1 MLAPRGS
8 PASPEHIVALLGGLY
23 DPEPV
28 RDGPSP
34 QQAIPE
40 GIAPDLAA
48 IPWVDERATMADN
61 ARAYQNGANG
71 RALERR
77 DAPSQAPM
85 VNGVRFDGA
94 DGATLI
100 DRKLAV
106 LRTAK
111 AQRQAQRQAAAL
123 QQCGLTGRWEVPSAT
138 EARRAQKLF
147 SQAGVAGLDVK
158 VVEPDE
164 S

>member
-1 MLAPRGS
+1 MDRARSKRSPKESRLTSRRSRGWMSAPPWRTMLA
-8 PASPEHIVALLGGLY
+8 HIRTAQMGARSNVATRL
-23 DPEPV
+23 P
-28 RDGPSP
+28 
-34 QQAIPE
+34 
-40 GIAPDLAA
+40 
-48 IPWVDERATMADN
+48 
-61 ARAYQNGANG
+61 
-71 RALERR
+71 
-77 DAPSQAPM
+77 QAPM